1 MNNALIILAGGIGKR
16 LNNSK
21 KIPKQFIKF
30 NSFNLIEYFLQNL
43 DQNIF
48 DIIQIVVNESM
59 QKNIYQI

>member
-16 LNNSK
+16 LNNSN

-30 NSFNLIEYFLQNL
+30 QSNNLIEYFLQNL

-48 DIIQIVVNESM
+48 DVIQIVVKPNL
-59 QKNIYQI
+59 QKKIFK